1 MVMGNLPLTVFVLVQ
16 KGVAGLDSGTGSAHL
31 ELVNARILAPVGSN
45 LDKGGQDGALG
56 LELTELGKVVGDFL
70 LGVAGD
76 VWSDDRRRWQMLA
89 ECFEGMS
96 ICNIIIVIEL
106 SKQQACVQVYVPET
120 VGNKTASLV

>member
-1 MVMGNLPLTVFVLVQ
+1 MGNLPLTVFVLVQ
-16 KGVAGLDSGTGSAHL
+16 KGVAGLDSGTSGAHL
-31 ELVNARILAPVGSN
+31 ELVNSRILAPVGSN

-56 LELTELGKVVGDFL
+56 LELTELGKVVGNFL

-96 ICNIIIVIEL
+96 ICNIIVIML
-106 SKQQACVQVYVPET
+106 PKQQACT
-120 VGNKTASLV
+120 GLRTRDGW